1 MQIHVNKTQQSGRE
15 RARKNESERDG
26 SQEGSQ
32 LGGGG
37 RPHEFIAPN
46 QCYLATYA
54 ARERA
59 GKREI
64 ERKRYDKDSLA
75 QCRAE
80 AVPSSDDGS
89 CN

>member
-54 ARERA
+54 ARESGKERDRA
-59 GKREI
+59 KKIR
-64 ERKRYDKDSLA
+64 
-75 QCRAE
+75 
-80 AVPSSDDGS
+80 
-89 CN
+89 